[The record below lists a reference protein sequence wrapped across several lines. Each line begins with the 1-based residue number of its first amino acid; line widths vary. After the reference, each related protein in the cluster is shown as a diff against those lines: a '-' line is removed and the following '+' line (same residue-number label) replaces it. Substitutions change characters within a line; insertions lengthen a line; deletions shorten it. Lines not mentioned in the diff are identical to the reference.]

1 MAPDLRLQ
9 GWTHGRARAQSEE
22 EEKQRRGGQGR
33 EGVGFRA
40 RGVLSSPASLES
52 SSPAATFQGH
62 WEKALYSN
70 KQGSPLSHDPRAALV
85 GHTHPLRPTPPPTP
99 RRKTQQ
105 AASQRCSLDL
115 PMGAGLPFRSPRAS
129 PGPRAGEGTQAHTRV
144 MDNMGL
150 APRFPGRDSQ
160 DGKGS
165 HCLNPHSPSLS
176 ISCSQRKG
184 RPFSSERWF
193 QTAGRGF

>member
-52 SSPAATFQGH
+52 SSPAAKVTG
-62 WEKALYSN
+62 KRLCIATN
-70 KQGSPLSHDPRAALV
+70 RAHRYLMTP
-85 GHTHPLRPTPPPTP
+85 GLPWLDTHTPSAPPPPTP

>member
-1 MAPDLRLQ
+1 MAEPGHRV
-9 GWTHGRARAQSEE
+9 RRKRSKEE
-22 EEKQRRGGQGR
+22 GGR
-33 EGVGFRA
+33 EGRA
-40 RGVLSSPASLES
+40 WAS
-52 SSPAATFQGH
+52 GH
-62 WEKALYSN
+62 GACYHLLPHW
-70 KQGSPLSHDPRAALV
+70 SPLPQLPRSKVTGKRLCIATNRAHRYLMTP
-85 GHTHPLRPTPPPTP
+85 GLPWLDTHTPSAPPPPTP